1 MNDIDTGNGAG
12 GDGFYA
18 LVSGPVP
25 SPFPQRHAEYLPLDE
40 VVLRVV
46 DLGAVRVPSGR
57 VEACDPFGDLGGG
70 PVFDVEPGDYPVRV
84 TIADVSKE
92 QDGSHEREAYLSL
105 VLGDGEPVAVEE
117 AQVAS
122 GPDWGVGVD
131 SGTVAFVD
139 HEAVPA
145 AMPAEEDGAD
155 WYSDIF
161 DSGEPESWFSLMD
174 SSEHYRAGTANI
186 VMPLAGDGEN
196 VVLSH
201 SGWGDGVYPVLLT
214 RDAEGAPVGLHID
227 LGVVGAFAGDDEDEE
242 DEDDR

>member
-1 MNDIDTGNGAG
+1 MSDIDTDNGADE
-12 GDGFYA
+12 GDFFA

-25 SPFPQRHAEYLPLDE
+25 SPFAAEDADSFPSDTVSLAA
-40 VVLRVV
+40 V
-46 DLGAVRVPSGR
+46 DLGVLHAPSGR
-57 VEACDPFGDLGGG
+57 IEACDPFCYLGGG

-161 DSGEPESWFSLMD
+161 DSGEPGSWFSLMD

-201 SGWGDGVYPVLLT
+201 SGWGDGAYPVLVT
-214 RDAEGAPVGLHID
+214 RDAEGTPVGLHID

>member
-1 MNDIDTGNGAG
+1 M
-12 GDGFYA
+12 
-18 LVSGPVP
+18 
-25 SPFPQRHAEYLPLDE
+25 
-40 VVLRVV
+40 
-46 DLGAVRVPSGR
+46 
-57 VEACDPFGDLGGG
+57 
-70 PVFDVEPGDYPVRV
+70 
-84 TIADVSKE
+84 
-92 QDGSHEREAYLSL
+92 
-105 VLGDGEPVAVEE
+105 LGDGEPVAVEE

-161 DSGEPESWFSLMD
+161 DSGEPGSWFSLMD